1 MTHKGASAIMVS
13 ASLGIKNFA
22 DLLKL
27 LKERSKPADLA
38 IGTLY
43 SSSHVI
49 GRTLSKEL
57 IGNAKVFQAKHS
69 FW

>member
-13 ASLGIKNFA
+13 ASLGIKNLA

-38 IGTLY
+38 IGPLN

-49 GRTLSKEL
+49 GHTLSRESK
-57 IGNAKVFQAKHS
+57 GNVKS
-69 FW
+69 F